1 MQKKIENIQKFLN
14 QSNFKEAL
22 ILVNK
27 LLKKDKKNPFLF
39 NIKGVIL
46 FQDGQTNNAIEA
58 YSSAIK
64 FAPDFFDA
72 FNNLG
77 MAYQKKKYYDKAI
90 VFLKKAISL
99 KEDYIEARHNLAI
112 VYDNMDEPYEAIE
125 ELKLLLQYNPKHS
138 TSLRLLGDIYNRV
151 NNIQEALR
159 FHEQSLKSE
168 LSHKNLY
175 KLGMDYF
182 YLGNKDKAMDC
193 LRVTLPYHME
203 SFYALATYSDY
214 EFSKLDLDFLAKT
227 FMEDKDANQ
236 RAVAGFSLA
245 KILKK
250 KKEYEK
256 SFEVLVKANELRS
269 MLIGPFD
276 QESFLKNIKKIE
288 ECYLSLKEL
297 KLDFM
302 LSDLNPIFILGSP
315 RSGTTIIEQIISNH
329 PDIYGAGEVNKLH
342 RLMDD
347 MILNKNISKDTLE
360 KLRQSYYSFIKK
372 MTTKKYFID
381 KTPFNSFYLGLIKR
395 IFPES
400 ITINTH
406 RDFKSVAFSMY
417 ENNFDA
423 LNFTFRQE
431 DIIFYLKNYKKNIE
445 FWGNQKF
452 ANHMVIDLEKFIKD
466 KDIEMKKFFSL
477 LNLDFKKEY
486 LNHTKNE
493 HPVYTA
499 SAGQVRS
506 KNVPQFSFTVKNYG
520 KIIDQF
526 NSLISEI

>member
-1 MQKKIENIQKFLN
+1 
-14 QSNFKEAL
+14 
-22 ILVNK
+22 
-27 LLKKDKKNPFLF
+27 
-39 NIKGVIL
+39 
-46 FQDGQTNNAIEA
+46 
-58 YSSAIK
+58 
-64 FAPDFFDA
+64 
-72 FNNLG
+72 

-250 KKEYEK
+250 KRNMK
-256 SFEVLVKANELRS
+256 NHLR
-269 MLIGPFD
+269 
-276 QESFLKNIKKIE
+276 
-288 ECYLSLKEL
+288 Y
-297 KLDFM
+297 
-302 LSDLNPIFILGSP
+302 
-315 RSGTTIIEQIISNH
+315 
-329 PDIYGAGEVNKLH
+329 
-342 RLMDD
+342 
-347 MILNKNISKDTLE
+347 
-360 KLRQSYYSFIKK
+360 
-372 MTTKKYFID
+372 
-381 KTPFNSFYLGLIKR
+381 
-395 IFPES
+395 
-400 ITINTH
+400 
-406 RDFKSVAFSMY
+406 
-417 ENNFDA
+417 
-423 LNFTFRQE
+423 
-431 DIIFYLKNYKKNIE
+431 
-445 FWGNQKF
+445 
-452 ANHMVIDLEKFIKD
+452 
-466 KDIEMKKFFSL
+466 
-477 LNLDFKKEY
+477 
-486 LNHTKNE
+486 
-493 HPVYTA
+493 
-499 SAGQVRS
+499 
-506 KNVPQFSFTVKNYG
+506 
-520 KIIDQF
+520 
-526 NSLISEI
+526 